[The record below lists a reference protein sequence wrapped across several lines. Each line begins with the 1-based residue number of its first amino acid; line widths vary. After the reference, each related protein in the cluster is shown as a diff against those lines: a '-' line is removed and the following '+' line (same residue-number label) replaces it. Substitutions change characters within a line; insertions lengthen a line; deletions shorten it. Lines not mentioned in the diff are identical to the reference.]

1 LNLIHTLNIT
11 ENAEEIHNTKQNTH
25 DQNNTCTHGQ
35 QNLSVSL
42 SLSISLSLTNTPHT
56 FCEFIYICLDK
67 LTSNEAAAALCGDVG
82 DML

>member
-1 LNLIHTLNIT
+1 MIKT
-11 ENAEEIHNTKQNTH
+11 TH
-25 DQNNTCTHGQ
+25 AHMGNKTC
-35 QNLSVSL
+35 LSL